1 MNIKQELMFFFS
13 GLGAFNGVLLAAYFL
28 LLKKA
33 RTAAGILLGLL
44 LLCLS
49 IRVGKSVFLV
59 FKPDLAKIYLQI
71 GLSACF
77 FIGPTLFYLIRSIR
91 EQIVRIPARWK
102 FVFATHLAIILL
114 VGIVFTYQEYP
125 QLWGPYIIRIIY
137 FQWFVYTIATGVS
150 IKDVFIKLIRPQ
162 EKLILPE
169 QFQLLLFLGNTVIL
183 ISYILSLANVAQG
196 FYITGPLSFTFI
208 LYISILF
215 LLKKEKMDT
224 YIFAPQ
230 DRYANKKI
238 ADEQAAALIHKLA
251 QLLQKQ
257 ALYKDANL
265 KLNDLSKK
273 MNISEH
279 QLSQLLNDN
288 LGKSFSTYINEYRID
303 EACKMIIGQPNITL
317 EAIGYEVGFN
327 SKSTFYTTFKKLKHT
342 TPMLYKEKAENS
354 SSE

>member
-1 MNIKQELMFFFS
+1 MFFFS
-13 GLGAFNGVLLAAYFL
+13 GLGVFNGLLLAAYFL
-28 LLKKA
+28 FLKKI
-33 RTAAGILLGLL
+33 RTAASILLGLL

-49 IRVGKSVFLV
+49 VRVGKSVFLV
-59 FKPDLAKIYLQI
+59 FKPDLAKVYLQI

-91 EQIVRIPARWK
+91 QQIVEIPTYWK
-102 FVFATHLAIILL
+102 LVFAIHLAIIVP

-125 QLWGPYIIRIIY
+125 QLWGPYFIRIIY
-137 FQWFVYTIATGVS
+137 FQWLVYTIAAGLS
-150 IKDVFIKLIRPQ
+150 IKDIFLKLGKPQ
-162 EKLILPE
+162 EKLSLPE
-169 QFQLLLFLGNTVIL
+169 QFQLLLFSGNTIIL
-183 ISYILSLANVAQG
+183 ISYILSIANIAQG

-215 LLKKEKMDT
+215 LMKKEKMDA

-238 ADEQAAALIHKLA
+238 ADEHAAGLIHKLE
-251 QLLQKQ
+251 QLIQEQ
-257 ALYKDANL
+257 ALYKDPNL

-273 MNISEH
+273 MNISGH

-288 LGKSFSTYINEYRID
+288 LHKSFSTYINEYRID
-303 EACKMIIGQPNITL
+303 EACKMIIAQPNLTL

-342 TPMLYKEKAENS
+342 TPMLYKEKTENNTS
-354 SSE
+354 S